1 MALWYCCGCTA
12 AYAVGLP
19 QCPQCGSTEYTD
31 NEEEAAVPHITVA
44 GGPSISPEQ
53 VEAEQAAAAHA
64 DQATPQVAPVAAPD
78 QAAETGP
85 ETEASPVAEAPAPE
99 PPPVAAPKAAWVDH
113 VAQVAGVDPGEAASM
128 TKPQLR
134 ELAEQA
140 TTGQPAHDSPFGVQ
154 ITAEAEVTRPE
165 GPK

>member
-1 MALWYCCGCTA
+1 VALWYCLDCTA
-12 AYAVGLP
+12 AYAVGLTA
-19 QCPQCGSTEYTD
+19 CPQCGSTRYTD

-44 GGPSISPEQ
+44 GGPSMTPEE

-64 DQATPQVAPVAAPD
+64 GQETTQTISGAAPD
-78 QAAETGP
+78 PAPETRP
-85 ETEASPVAEAPAPE
+85 ETETPE
-99 PPPVAAPKAAWVDH
+99 PPPAAAPKAAWVDH
-113 VAQVAGVDPGEAASM
+113 VAQVAGVDPDEAASM

-140 TTGQPAHDSPFGVQ
+140 AAEQPAHDSPFGVQ